1 MDYHNFEDEVHAIVL
16 ERGHDYFT
24 QGHVHDLLQTPAGWK
39 AIVKGTK
46 DYDVTLTGTDGLE
59 AWICNCPHD
68 HGPVCKH
75 VAAVLYAIQEQITM
89 RFSKILDEM
98 SEQELK
104 SLVMRELMRSR
115 SFYTEMNEKM
125 S

>member
-16 ERGHDYFT
+16 ERGHDYFK

-75 VAAVLYAIQEQITM
+75 VAAVLFAIQEQV
-89 RFSKILDEM
+89 KIEFGDYIEEL
-98 SEQELK
+98 SESQLRD
-104 SLVMRELMRSR
+104 VVTRELMRSR
-115 SFYTEMNEKM
+115 EFTRALKNMG
-125 S
+125 